1 MADRVHSKK
10 FLRLLSKHIRAIPDP
25 LERRQQAERTAR
37 SFHARN
43 PHFNAPSFL
52 AMCGYP
58 SWTDG
63 TSITVFYPGEPP
75 SQHPSYMTPRTI
87 PVSVLRTNMSTMIHL
102 LKRGRGQGG
111 PWAPYPRHVTID
123 LNPVISPDHLT

>member
-75 SQHPSYMTPRTI
+75 SQHPFVHDPTDDPS
-87 PVSVLRTNMSTMIHL
+87 VSTADEHVNNDTSPEE
-102 LKRGRGQGG
+102 GAGAGG
-111 PWAPYPRHVTID
+111 TVGPLPPPCD
-123 LNPVISPDHLT
+123 D